1 MVKFK
6 NFMFNVFGISFHI
19 GVVYLLYLAIHGILT
34 DSKDN
39 FRIDWPLG
47 IMSVFLI
54 FLVLVGGRYFFK
66 FIDTEIYSNKKWI
79 TILGY
84 IYYFRELKDRKWI
97 YHSDLG
103 YYLCIITK
111 DEIRLFEPNFIY
123 MNEIYNG
130 YNHGGVEKISVDI
143 KSSLD
148 NRYKKI
154 LRKIQED
161 KEDRERINK
170 IKSWDG
176 YLDTQS
182 RRDNKIDKILK

>member
-66 FIDTEIYSNKKWI
+66 FIDREIYAQNKFI
-79 TILGY
+79 TIFGY

>member
-6 NFMFNVFGISFHI
+6 NFMFNVFGVSFHI
-19 GVVYLLYLAIHGILT
+19 GVVYLLYLMIHAILT
-34 DSKDN
+34 DVKGN
-39 FRIDWPLG
+39 FRIDWPSG
-47 IMSVFLI
+47 MMSVFI
-54 FLVLVGGRYFFK
+54 IGLVLIGGRYLFQ
-66 FIDTEIYSNKKWI
+66 FIDKEIQSDKKCI

-103 YYLCIITK
+103 YYLCIITN
-111 DEIRLFEPNFIY
+111 DDIMLFEPHFLY
-123 MNEIYNG
+123 MHEIYTN
-130 YNHGGVEKISVDI
+130 YNHGNVDMISSDV
-143 KSSLD
+143 KLTLD
-148 NRYKKI
+148 NRYKRQLEKI
-154 LRKIQED
+154 REH
-161 KEDRERINK
+161 KENREKINK

>member
-6 NFMFNVFGISFHI
+6 NFMFNVFGISLHL
-19 GVVYLLYLAIHGILT
+19 GVVYLLFLAIRGILT
-34 DSKDN
+34 DVKDN
-39 FRIDWPLG
+39 FRIDWPSG
-47 IMSVFLI
+47 MMSVFIIGVVLI
-54 FLVLVGGRYFFK
+54 GGRYLFQ
-66 FIDTEIYSNKKWI
+66 FIDKEIHSNKNWI

-84 IYYFRELKDRKWI
+84 IYYFRDLKDRKWI

-111 DEIRLFEPNFIY
+111 NEIKLFEPSFLY
-123 MNEIYNG
+123 MNQVYDG
-130 YNHGGVEKISVDI
+130 YNNGHVDHISVDI

-148 NRYKKI
+148 NRYRK
-154 LRKIQED
+154 LLSKIQEN
-161 KEDRERINK
+161 KEDKERINK
-170 IKSWDG
+170 VKSWDG

>member
-6 NFMFNVFGISFHI
+6 NFMFNVFGVSFHI
-19 GVVYLLYLAIHGILT
+19 GVIYLLYLVIKGILT
-34 DSKDN
+34 DFKGN
-39 FRIDWPLG
+39 FRIDWALG
-47 IMSVFLI
+47 IMCIFLI
-54 FLVLVGGRYFFK
+54 FLVIVGGRFLFK
-66 FIDTEIYSNKKWI
+66 FIDKEIQSDKKCI

-111 DEIRLFEPNFIY
+111 DSIRLFEPNFIY
-123 MNEIYNG
+123 MKEIYNG

-143 KSSLD
+143 KTYLD
-148 NRYKKI
+148 SRYRNI
-154 LRKIQED
+154 LYKIQEN

>member
-1 MVKFK
+1 
-6 NFMFNVFGISFHI
+6 MFNVFGILFHI
-19 GVVYLLYLAIHGILT
+19 GVLYLLYLSIHGLLT

-39 FRIDWPLG
+39 FRIDWALG
-47 IMSVFLI
+47 IFSVCLI

-103 YYLCIITK
+103 YYLCIITNS
-111 DEIRLFEPNFIY
+111 DIMLFEPHFLY
-123 MNEIYNG
+123 MNQIYTN
-130 YNHGGVEKISVDI
+130 YNHGNVDIISNDIKATLDSRYKRQLEKIREH
-143 KSSLD
+143 KE
-148 NRYKKI
+148 NREK
-154 LRKIQED
+154 
-161 KEDRERINK
+161 INK

>member
-6 NFMFNVFGISFHI
+6 SFMFNVFGISFHFS
-19 GVVYLLYLAIHGILT
+19 VLYLLYLSIHGLLT
-34 DSKDN
+34 DFKGN
-39 FRIDWPLG
+39 FRLDWPLG
-47 IMSVFLI
+47 IMSVVLI

-66 FIDTEIYSNKKWI
+66 FIDKEIYSQNRFI
-79 TILGY
+79 SIFGY
-84 IYYFRELKDRKWI
+84 IYYFRELKDRKWV

-111 DEIRLFEPNFIY
+111 DSIRLFEPHFFYIH
-123 MNEIYNG
+123 EIYFS
-130 YNHGGVEKISVDI
+130 YNHGDIEIISNDI
-143 KSSLD
+143 KSTLDVRYRSLL
-148 NRYKKI
+148 N
-154 LRKIQED
+154 KIQED
-161 KEDRERINK
+161 KQDKEKIKK

>member
-1 MVKFK
+1 
-6 NFMFNVFGISFHI
+6 MFNVFGISLHI
-19 GVVYLLYLAIHGILT
+19 GVVYLLYLTIHGILT
-34 DSKDN
+34 DVKGN

-47 IMSVFLI
+47 ILCVFLI
-54 FLVLVGGRYFFK
+54 FFVLVVGRYFFK
-66 FIDTEIYSNKKWI
+66 FIDREIYSQNKFI
-79 TILGY
+79 TIFGY